1 MDLIFYRNT
10 ELIHT
15 INRMRMLL
23 NTEYKR
29 DESKKAPSAEK
40 VLAELFELAGTN
52 GYAGNLWHCLLTE
65 ALISDVNPYTLSV
78 ERREL
83 KSGTLRKA
91 VLTDLETFHRLYRI
105 DLDALEKEYRQPA
118 FKLIQDYST
127 SGTESVKYDPETVGE
142 LRSLAVS
149 LAEARD
155 ATALRDRLEEFYK
168 EYGVG
173 ELGLHKAFRIK
184 GENADIAPIHNIEKV
199 TLDALVGYDDQK
211 AQLTANTE
219 SFLNGGG
226 ANNCLLYGEAGTGKS
241 TSIRA
246 ILNAYY
252 DRGLRIIEVY
262 KHQYRY
268 IKDLID
274 ELRTRNY
281 RFILYLDDLSFEE
294 FEVEYKYLKAVIEG
308 GLDGRPSNVL
318 IYATSNRRHLVK
330 ESFDDRPESPMDKH
344 KNETVQ
350 EKISLYSR
358 FGVTIYYPSPATKE
372 FYRIVDELAKR
383 NGIDMPEEELHLL
396 ANRWELAHSG
406 LSGRTA
412 QQFIEH
418 LKEETYGG

>member
-15 INRMRMLL
+15 INRMRTLL
-23 NTEYKR
+23 HTEYKR
-29 DESKKAPSAEK
+29 DESKKTPSAER
-40 VLAELFELAGTN
+40 VIAEVFELAAKN
-52 GYAGNLWHCLLTE
+52 GYAGNVWHCLLTD
-65 ALISDVNPYTLSV
+65 ALINDVNPYTLSV
-78 ERREL
+78 ERREV
-83 KSGTLRKA
+83 KGGTLREA

-105 DLDALEKEYRQPA
+105 DLDAMAKEYRQPA
-118 FKLIQDYST
+118 FSLLQDYAPG
-127 SGTESVKYDPETVGE
+127 GTESVKYDPEIVEE
-142 LRSLAVS
+142 LRSLSVS
-149 LAEARD
+149 LAGARD
-155 ATALRDRLEEFYK
+155 ATALRDRLEEFYR
-168 EYGVG
+168 EFGVG
-173 ELGLHKAFRIK
+173 DLGLHKAFRLK
-184 GENADIAPIHNIEKV
+184 GEAEVSISPIHNIEKV
-199 TLDALVGYDDQK
+199 TLDALIGYDDQK

-219 SFLNGGG
+219 SFIRGGG

-252 DRGLRIIEVY
+252 DRGLRIIEIY
-262 KHQYRY
+262 KHQYKF

-330 ESFDDRPESPMDKH
+330 ESFDDRPESPLDKH

-358 FGVTIYYPSPATKE
+358 FGVTIYYPSPARKV
-372 FYRIVDELAKR
+372 YLGIVEELAVR
-383 NGIDMPEEELHLL
+383 NGIDMPKEELHLM
-396 ANRWELAHSG
+396 ANSWELSHSG

-412 QQFIEH
+412 QQFIDH
-418 LKEETYGG
+418 LKESING